1 MVEIQKHNF
10 VNELKI
16 HSFQFIQ
23 FKSYEFSVAFG
34 SYIFCQPMDIRSTT
48 TYVWSFTKFFL
59 KIKKAPDTWGDWEAI
74 RDHMTK
80 IESISHPPLF

>member
-1 MVEIQKHNF
+1 MAEIQKHNF

-48 TYVWSFTKFFL
+48 TCVLSFKKFFFFFFKL
-59 KIKKAPDTWGDWEAI
+59 KKAPDT
-74 RDHMTK
+74 
-80 IESISHPPLF
+80 